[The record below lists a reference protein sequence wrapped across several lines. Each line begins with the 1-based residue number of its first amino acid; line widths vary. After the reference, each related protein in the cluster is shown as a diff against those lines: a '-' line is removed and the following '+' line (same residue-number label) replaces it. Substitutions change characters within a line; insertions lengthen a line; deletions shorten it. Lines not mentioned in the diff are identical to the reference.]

1 MYYSLLQWY
10 LIILG
15 MKSKP
20 YLLFTWSHLFLSPI
34 SSGTIFTLGLFRV
47 PRHTKFLPA
56 LRPLNPCSHL
66 CFSGFLSY
74 SIQLKPQISVPW
86 TPNQK
91 QSPKYFSM
99 SSYFTSQEK
108 HLCKAVIFSVAC
120 FSQSCSSFT
129 TPISH
134 FLQLYCLASNSS
146 SVTLG
151 TTYIICT

>member
-15 MKSKP
+15 MKSKTIP
-20 YLLFTWSHLFLSPI
+20 TIYMISPFPI
-34 SSGTIFTLGLFRV
+34 SNIIWYHFHSGLFRV

-91 QSPKYFSM
+91 QSPKCFFHVILFYFSR
-99 SSYFTSQEK
+99 K

-120 FSQSCSSFT
+120 FSSVCSSFT

>member
-15 MKSKP
+15 MKSKTIP
-20 YLLFTWSHLFLSPI
+20 TIYMISPFPI
-34 SSGTIFTLGLFRV
+34 SNIIWYHFHSGLFRV

-66 CFSGFLSY
+66 CFSGFLPY

-91 QSPKYFSM
+91 QSPKHSFSCHLILLLKK
-99 SSYFTSQEK
+99 TS
-108 HLCKAVIFSVAC
+108 L
-120 FSQSCSSFT
+120 QSCNF
-129 TPISH
+129 
-134 FLQLYCLASNSS
+134 FRCLFFIC
-146 SVTLG
+146 VF
-151 TTYIICT
+151 IIHYPYLTFSAIILPGF